1 MYDAI
6 LVPVDGSDGG
16 NRAAEHALELADR
29 YDAAIHALY
38 VVDVSRY
45 GEPALSSVELV
56 VDELEDRGQELLATL
71 ADRADNDGI
80 EVRTQSCHGVPHEEI
95 VAYAEDQDV
104 DLVVMGYQGYSHRNK
119 IGSVAER
126 VTRSGVRPVM
136 LV

>member
-1 MYDAI
+1 MYDSI

-16 NRAAEHALELADR
+16 NRATEHALDLAER
-29 YDAAIHALY
+29 YDAPLYAMY

-56 VDELEDRGQELLATL
+56 VDELEDRGQELLTDL
-71 ADRADNDGI
+71 ADLADNRGV
-80 EVRTQSCHGVPHEEI
+80 EVQTKSTHGVPHEEI
-95 VAYAEDQDV
+95 IDYAEAV
-104 DLVVMGYQGYSHRNK
+104 DTDLIVMGYQGYSHRNK

-126 VTRSGVRPVM
+126 VTRSGVRPVL

>member
-1 MYDAI
+1 MYDTI
-6 LVPVDGSDGG
+6 LVPIDGSDGG

-29 YDAAIHALY
+29 YDATIHAMY

-56 VDELEDRGQELLATL
+56 VDELEDRGRDLLTTF

-80 EVRTQSCHGVPHEEI
+80 VVETKHCHGAPHEEI
-95 VAYAEDQDV
+95 VAYAEDADA
-104 DLVVMGYQGYSHRNK
+104 DLVVMGFQGYSHQNR

-126 VTRSGVRPVM
+126 VTRTGVRPVM